1 MAMLMAR
8 PTKTLVH
15 DGEEWFATLTGGG
28 LCDEGYSIGV
38 LFLARTTDRGVFG
51 RLRGVPPERFDTA
64 TASQLREALIAALS
78 GDED

>member
-1 MAMLMAR
+1 
-8 PTKTLVH
+8 
-15 DGEEWFATLTGGG
+15 